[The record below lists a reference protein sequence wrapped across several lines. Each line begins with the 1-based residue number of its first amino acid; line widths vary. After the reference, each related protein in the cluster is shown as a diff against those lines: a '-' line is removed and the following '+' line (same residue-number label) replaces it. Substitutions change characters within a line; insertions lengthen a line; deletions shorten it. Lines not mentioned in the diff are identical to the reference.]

1 VAFATT
7 VYLARTLGPG
17 SYGVISLAMA
27 VLLYATFLA
36 DAGIEMLGVRE
47 VAEDTSRL
55 ARLVP
60 AVLSARLLGTLG
72 LVVVLAI
79 GAHLLLPEPDSTTL
93 ALYGLCL
100 AWVAV
105 NTRWVHLGLERPGPV
120 ALSRVIGEVVVLAV
134 VVGLVRM
141 PGDLA
146 RVPLAQFAGDGMA
159 ALFLLALLRRRGVAL
174 PLRLDREIT
183 VPLFARS
190 FHLMWNA
197 VLGLMIFNAD
207 LILLRV
213 FRDSATVGQYGV
225 AYTLVS
231 FLLNLGVAYSL
242 SLLPALTRSLPHAE
256 ERQSLYDTASAH
268 VFTVALP
275 VAVGGALLSGAII
288 AFFFGAGYRPSAWA
302 LTLLLMS
309 IPVAALRNVPQ
320 AALIAAGRQELVLR
334 TTAICAALNLGLN
347 LALIPPFG
355 MTGAA
360 AATGLT
366 EAVRTGITLWFAAR
380 HGFGARGL
388 VRLWRAVV
396 AAGAMGAVLYWWAP
410 LGLWAGLAIGV
421 AVFTLALA
429 LTGGIRRD
437 ARGRPVLAV

>member
-1 VAFATT
+1 MAFATT
-7 VYLARTLGPG
+7 IFLARTLGPG
-17 SYGVISLAMA
+17 SFGVISLATA
-27 VLLYATFLA
+27 VLLYATYLA

-60 AVLSARLLGTLG
+60 AVLSARLLGSLG
-72 LVVVLAI
+72 LMALLAA
-79 GAHLLLPEPDSTTL
+79 GAHLLLPDPDATVLTL
-93 ALYGLCL
+93 FGLCL
-100 AWVAV
+100 AWVAA
-105 NTRWVHLGLERPGPV
+105 NTRWVHLGLERPAPV
-120 ALSRVIGEVVVLAV
+120 AVSRVLGELLVLGVVVW
-134 VVGLVRM
+134 LVRS

-146 RVPLAQFAGDGMA
+146 RVPLAQFAGDGLA
-159 ALFLLALLRRRGVAL
+159 ALLLLALLRRQGVAL
-174 PLRLDREIT
+174 PFRPDRAIT
-183 VPLFARS
+183 APLFARS

-213 FRDSATVGQYGV
+213 FRDSATVGHYGV

-242 SLLPALTRSLPHAE
+242 SLLPALTRSLAHPE
-256 ERQSLYDTASAH
+256 ERQALYDAASAH

-288 AFFFGAGYRPSAWA
+288 AFFFGAGYAPSAWA
-302 LTLLLMS
+302 LALLLAS
-309 IPVAALRNVPQ
+309 VPVAALRNVPQ
-320 AALIAAGRQELVLR
+320 AALIAAGRQGLVLR
-334 TTAICAALNLGLN
+334 TTAICAAINLALN
-347 LALIPPFG
+347 LALIPRFG

-366 EAVRTGITLWFAAR
+366 ETVRTGITIWFAAS
-380 HGFGARGL
+380 HGFGASGL
-388 VRLWRAVV
+388 VRVWRAV
-396 AAGAMGAVLYWWAP
+396 AAAAAMGAVLQWRAP
-410 LGLWAGLAIGV
+410 LGLWTGV
-421 AVFTLALA
+421 ALGVLVYAAALA
-429 LTGGIRRD
+429 LIGGIRRD